1 MTTSSCRQSLS
12 RSAAAL
18 IALSAVFLL
27 SACAQLQPPKPPA
40 EAPKVAQK
48 PPPVPPPP
56 EPAALYQW
64 YGDGRTVSHIEVDVD
79 EQKAVFYDGP
89 HQIGW
94 AMVAS
99 GIRSYPTPT
108 GRFAVTEKIVEKRS
122 NLYGKIYN
130 SKGKLVRRNAEM
142 GVHPI
147 PAGGRFEGAK
157 MPYFMRLTNDG
168 IGMHA
173 GPIPKPG
180 RPASHGCIR
189 MPYEMAPVLYQHVS
203 IGTPV
208 SIVGSG
214 PSYER
219 YLAAQRAKAKK
230 RAPAAAAETTV
241 AATAQQEGAPA
252 NAGSETPTTTTPVT
266 AQSDTGPSAAPTV
279 SDGPPEPT
287 TEQASS
293 TSSDTDSGAIPAA
306 TATAATDTTVEPAPA
321 PLISESP
328 DTGPAPGNTP
338 APAETV
344 TSQSNPVEVEQES
357 AEPAAGTAPDTVG
370 APSTQSTSEAG
381 MAGATSA
388 GTGAAVSPPA
398 VPQGARTRDEG

>member
-1 MTTSSCRQSLS
+1 MTTSSCRQSVS

-27 SACAQLQPPKPPA
+27 SACAQLQPPKPQT

-64 YGDGRTVSHIEVDVD
+64 YGDGRTVSHIEIDVD
-79 EQKAVFYDGP
+79 KQKAVFYDGP

-189 MPYEMAPVLYQHVS
+189 MPHEMAPVLYQHVS

-241 AATAQQEGAPA
+241 AATAQPEGAPA
-252 NAGSETPTTTTPVT
+252 TAEPESSTTPAPVT
-266 AQSDTGPSAAPTV
+266 AQGETGPSSAPTV
-279 SDGPPEPT
+279 SDGQPEPAA
-287 TEQASS
+287 EQAS
-293 TSSDTDSGAIPAA
+293 TTPSDAGSGAIPAPP
-306 TATAATDTTVEPAPA
+306 AATGTMTVEPAPA
-321 PLISESP
+321 PRISESP
-328 DTGPAPGNTP
+328 DTAPVPGDTP
-338 APAETV
+338 APAEPV
-344 TSQSNPVEVEQES
+344 TSQSTPVEQE
-357 AEPAAGTAPDTVG
+357 PAKPEAGTAPDTVG
-370 APSTQSTSEAG
+370 APNTQPTSEAG
-381 MAGATSA
+381 MAGATSV

-398 VPQGARTRDEG
+398 APHGARTRDEG

>member
-1 MTTSSCRQSLS
+1 M
-12 RSAAAL
+12 
-18 IALSAVFLL
+18 
-27 SACAQLQPPKPPA
+27 
-40 EAPKVAQK
+40 AQK

-56 EPAALYQW
+56 ESAALYQW
-64 YGDGRTVSHIEVDVD
+64 YGDGRTVSHIEIDVD
-79 EQKAVFYDGP
+79 KQKAVFYDGP

-168 IGMHA
+168 IGLHA

-241 AATAQQEGAPA
+241 AATARPEGAPA
-252 NAGSETPTTTTPVT
+252 TAESETPTTATPVT
-266 AQSDTGPSAAPTV
+266 AQSETGPSTAPTV
-279 SDGPPEPT
+279 NDGPPEPA

-293 TSSDTDSGAIPAA
+293 TSSDADSGAIPAPP
-306 TATAATDTTVEPAPA
+306 AATDTTVEPAPA
-321 PLISESP
+321 PRISESP
-328 DTGPAPGNTP
+328 DNAPAPGNTP
-338 APAETV
+338 TPADTV
-344 TSQSNPVEVEQES
+344 TSQSEPIGQES
-357 AEPAAGTAPDTVG
+357 TVPAARTPPDTLG
-370 APSTQSTSEAG
+370 APSTQPTSEAG
-381 MAGATSA
+381 MAGATSV
-388 GTGAAVSPPA
+388 GTGAAASPPA
-398 VPQGARTRDEG
+398 APHGTSTRDEG

>member
-1 MTTSSCRQSLS
+1 MTTTSRRQSRS

-18 IALSAVFLL
+18 VALSAVFIL
-27 SACAQLQPPKPPA
+27 SACAQLQPPKPQA

-64 YGDGRTVSHIEVDVD
+64 YGDGRTVSHIEIDVD
-79 EQKAVFYDGP
+79 QQKAVFYDGP

-189 MPYEMAPVLYQHVS
+189 MPHKMAPVLYQHVS

-230 RAPAAAAETTV
+230 RAPAAAPETTV
-241 AATAQQEGAPA
+241 AATAQPEGAPA
-252 NAGSETPTTTTPVT
+252 TAESGSSTTAAPVT
-266 AQSDTGPSAAPTV
+266 AQSETGQGAAPAV
-279 SDGPPEPT
+279 SDAPPVPA
-287 TEQASS
+287 TEQASAAP
-293 TSSDTDSGAIPAA
+293 SDTDSGE
-306 TATAATDTTVEPAPA
+306 TAATSAAPGTAGPAVEPATANSASETDGVA
-321 PLISESP
+321 PVPS
-328 DTGPAPGNTP
+328 DNAAPT
-338 APAETV
+338 ETV
-344 TSQSNPVEVEQES
+344 TTQTAPAEQES
-357 AEPAAGTAPDTVG
+357 ADPAIGTSADTVR
-370 APSTQSTSEAG
+370 APNTQPTSDAG
-381 MAGATSA
+381 MAGATGV

-398 VPQGARTRDEG
+398 PRHGARIQEEG

>member
-18 IALSAVFLL
+18 VALSAVFLL
-27 SACAQLQPPKPPA
+27 SACAQLQPPKPQA

-64 YGDGRTVSHIEVDVD
+64 YGDGRTVSHIEIDVD
-79 EQKAVFYDGP
+79 QQKAVFYDGP

-168 IGMHA
+168 IGLHA

-189 MPYEMAPVLYQHVS
+189 MPHEMAPVLYQHVS

-241 AATAQQEGAPA
+241 AATAKPEGAPA
-252 NAGSETPTTTTPVT
+252 TTESESSTTATAVT
-266 AQSDTGPSAAPTV
+266 AQSETGPSAAPTV
-279 SDGPPEPT
+279 SDGPPEPA
-287 TEQASS
+287 TEQASA
-293 TSSDTDSGAIPAA
+293 TPSDADSGATPGAP
-306 TATAATDTTVEPAPA
+306 TTAATTVEPAPA
-321 PLISESP
+321 PHASESP
-328 DTGPAPGNTP
+328 DAAPVPSEATTP
-338 APAETV
+338 TETV
-344 TSQSNPVEVEQES
+344 TSQSTPVEQGSED
-357 AEPAAGTAPDTVG
+357 PAAGTAPDTVG
-370 APSTQSTSEAG
+370 TPNAQPTPDAG
-381 MAGATSA
+381 MAGATSV

-398 VPQGARTRDEG
+398 PPHGARTRDEG